1 MEFQLKFAAF
11 KLKNDLWRVRV
22 DRVSDD
28 LSQIEEF
35 AIDANLSEH
44 GMVGIF
50 KAGHYLSRNSLII
63 KLTLSLI

>member
-1 MEFQLKFAAF
+1 MESQLKFATF

-22 DRVSDD
+22 SQVSDD

-44 GMVGIF
+44 GVVGIF
-50 KAGHYLSRNSLII
+50 KV
-63 KLTLSLI
+63 

>member
-1 MEFQLKFAAF
+1 MESQLKFAAF

-22 DRVSDD
+22 SQVSDD

-44 GMVGIF
+44 GVVGIF
-50 KAGHYLSRNSLII
+50 KV
-63 KLTLSLI
+63 